1 MSETFNIADPTMLLS
16 IYNKDVREQRVGVHP
31 WQARFHKKFADR
43 NFNYKE
49 RVKRLALVANNGS
62 GKSAMIVA
70 PCSVWLCMAYPEAH
84 AVITSSSGVQLDRQT
99 GRAVNSLCQ
108 NINALHRKKIWDL
121 KYREYRNTVTGS
133 VIDMYATDEPGKA
146 EGYHPISTGGMFA
159 VFPDEAKSIPDNLF
173 EPISR
178 CNGMSHFIPVSSPGK
193 PNGLFYRF
201 VTSSKWDI
209 TKVTA
214 YDCPHIKSDEIEEA
228 KEIYGEFSA
237 FFRSAYLAEFTS
249 IDEQVV
255 IPYEEIQRLVRQPPS
270 IIDDK
275 RKRCGVDLSGGGD
288 ENVVS
293 IWFGNRQ
300 VALECFR
307 FSDGRATVLHL
318 ATLFSKYGLRGEE
331 INIDDGNVGRQ
342 IIHDLRDKGFN
353 CNAVRFGARAFR
365 HIAYGNRGTELYFNF
380 QRLLPWLILLP
391 DQTQKNQLSSRYYK
405 QSDGT
410 AKVILE
416 SKREAKAHGHHS
428 PDRADGTVLAWA
440 NTPPNYFT
448 ELGYKE
454 NQAQASNAPNEWVT
468 RLAAAKE
475 NPLTEEE
482 LAAAVEDYRNGKAKR
497 ESAREKSILGRIV
510 SGDLRQMLGLTN
522 DVDRRFTNIVRK

>member
-1 MSETFNIADPTMLLS
+1 MLLA
-16 IYNKDVREQRVGVHP
+16 IYNRDVREQRVFVHP
-31 WQARFHKKFADR
+31 WQARYHKKFADR
-43 NFNYKE
+43 SFDYTKF
-49 RVKRLALVANNGS
+49 VKRLPLVANNGS

-70 PCSVWLCMAYPEAH
+70 PCTVWLCMAYTEAH
-84 AVITSSSGVQLDRQT
+84 AVVTSSSGVQLDRQT
-99 GRAVNSLCQ
+99 GRAINSLCQ
-108 NINALHRKKIWDL
+108 QINAVHGKKIWEL
-121 KYREYRNTVTGS
+121 KYREYKNAVTGS

-178 CNGMSHFIPVSSPGK
+178 CNGMSHFCPVSSPGK

-201 VTSSKWDI
+201 VTSSKYD
-209 TKVTA
+209 TMKVTA
-214 YDCPHIKSDEIEEA
+214 YDCPHIKEDEIEEA

-255 IPYEEIQRLVRQPPS
+255 ISYEEVQKHFRTPPAY
-270 IIDDK
+270 IDDK

-293 IWFGNRQ
+293 VWQGNKEI
-300 VALECFR
+300 ALETFR
-307 FSDGRATVLHL
+307 FNDGRATVLHL
-318 ATLFSKYGLRGEE
+318 AVLFAKYGLKGSE

-342 IIHDLRDKGFN
+342 IIADLKDKGFV
-353 CNAVRFGARAFR
+353 CNPVRFGARAFR
-365 HIAYGNRGTELYFNF
+365 PLAYGNRGTEMWFTL

-391 DQTQKNQLSSRYYK
+391 DQTRKNQLASRYYK
-405 QSDGT
+405 QSDLT
-410 AKVILE
+410 AKIILE

-428 PDRADGTVLAWA
+428 PDRADATILAWA

-454 NQAQASNAPNEWVT
+454 NTEVSAPSSVWVDRLKRASEQ
-468 RLAAAKE
+468 
-475 NPLTEEE
+475 PLTEEE
-482 LAAAVEDYRNGKAKR
+482 LADAVENYRNAKHAVR
-497 ESAREKSILGRIV
+497 EEKQSLFGRIM
-510 SGDLRQMLGLTN
+510 SGDLRQMLGIN
-522 DVDRRFTNIVRK
+522 NESDRRFTNIGRK